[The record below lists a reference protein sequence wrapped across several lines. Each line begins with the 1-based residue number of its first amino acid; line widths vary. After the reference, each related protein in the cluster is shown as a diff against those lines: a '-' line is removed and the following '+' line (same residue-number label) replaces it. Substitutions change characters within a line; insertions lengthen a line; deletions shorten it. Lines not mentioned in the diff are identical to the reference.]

1 MLKDTKDEYKR
12 VQVVHRFC
20 EAKFGN
26 LLRIPTLDCPYALTQ
41 CPGWCVLTLKTSAL
55 RHTFVY
61 LAGGPLW
68 VLALEEQK

>member
-12 VQVVHRFC
+12 VWKPVKNPYPRLYICLNKVPWMVH
-20 EAKFGN
+20 
-26 LLRIPTLDCPYALTQ
+26 I
-41 CPGWCVLTLKTSAL
+41 LTLKTSAL
-55 RHTFVY
+55 RSTFAY